1 MNPERRMRQLEEQ
14 QLRRLFILDLDE
26 NLEDGGYLVLFLLLG
41 TGLTLVGS
49 LGWLIWWLMG

>member
-1 MNPERRMRQLEEQ
+1 MNPERRMRQLEDEQ
-14 QLRRLFILDLDE
+14 MRRLFILDLDE